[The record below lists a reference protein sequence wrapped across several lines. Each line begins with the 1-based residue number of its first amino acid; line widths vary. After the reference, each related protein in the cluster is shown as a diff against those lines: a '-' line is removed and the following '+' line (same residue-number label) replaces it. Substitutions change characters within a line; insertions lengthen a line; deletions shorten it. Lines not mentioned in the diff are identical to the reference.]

1 MCYCKFTT
9 SFFKKLNKTPVVF
22 VQAYSNFGDII
33 RHTMGKCREIHT
45 KAFARVLLLSL
56 QQEFEKLMDD
66 SEGDIDSGSKEFATI
81 KVCQLLNYKEAAGSR
96 GQCTGLVIQGVPR

>member
-1 MCYCKFTT
+1 
-9 SFFKKLNKTPVVF
+9 
-22 VQAYSNFGDII
+22 
-33 RHTMGKCREIHT
+33 MGKCREIHT

-81 KVCQLLNYKEAAGSR
+81 KVC
-96 GQCTGLVIQGVPR
+96 